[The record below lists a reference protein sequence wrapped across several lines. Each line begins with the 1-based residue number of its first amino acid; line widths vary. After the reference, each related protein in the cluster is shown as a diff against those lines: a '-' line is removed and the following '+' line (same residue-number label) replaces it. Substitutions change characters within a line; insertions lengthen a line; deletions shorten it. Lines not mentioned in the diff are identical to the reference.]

1 MNSAIQFSKAGWV
14 SLSNFYKD
22 IAMILYFPLF
32 QTKGALQDFGV
43 ELNST
48 RSNLQDADVKL
59 QKSLAAANSSL
70 VEKVRRR
77 IYISDWMLPPF
88 FICKVSLMNISTW

>member
-1 MNSAIQFSKAGWV
+1 
-14 SLSNFYKD
+14 
-22 IAMILYFPLF
+22 MIFYFPLF

-59 QKSLAAANSSL
+59 QKSLADVSSSL
-70 VEKVRRR
+70 MEKVRRR
-77 IYISDWMLPPF
+77 SYISD
-88 FICKVSLMNISTW
+88 

>member
-1 MNSAIQFSKAGWV
+1 
-14 SLSNFYKD
+14 
-22 IAMILYFPLF
+22 MIFYFPLF

-59 QKSLAAANSSL
+59 QKSLAAVSSSL
-70 VEKVRRR
+70 MEKVRRR
-77 IYISDWMLPPF
+77 IYISD
-88 FICKVSLMNISTW
+88 

>member
-1 MNSAIQFSKAGWV
+1 M
-14 SLSNFYKD
+14 SLNNFYKE
-22 IAMILYFPLF
+22 IAMVLYFPLF

-59 QKSLAAANSSL
+59 QKSLAAVNSSL

-77 IYISDWMLPPF
+77 IYISD
-88 FICKVSLMNISTW
+88 

>member
-1 MNSAIQFSKAGWV
+1 MKKA
-14 SLSNFYKD
+14 LSVNNFYKK
-22 IAMILYFPLF
+22 IAMIFYFPLF

-59 QKSLAAANSSL
+59 QKSLADVSSSL
-70 VEKVRRR
+70 MEKVRRR
-77 IYISDWMLPPF
+77 SYISD
-88 FICKVSLMNISTW
+88 

>member
-1 MNSAIQFSKAGWV
+1 
-14 SLSNFYKD
+14 
-22 IAMILYFPLF
+22 MIFYFPLF

-59 QKSLAAANSSL
+59 QKSLAAVSSSL
-70 VEKVRRR
+70 MEKVRRR
-77 IYISDWMLPPF
+77 SYISD
-88 FICKVSLMNISTW
+88 

>member
-1 MNSAIQFSKAGWV
+1 M

-59 QKSLAAANSSL
+59 QKYVHDNILIIFCYSLD
-70 VEKVRRR
+70 RRSGLYDDPVVINPGNVIKQR
-77 IYISDWMLPPF
+77 W
-88 FICKVSLMNISTW
+88 KA

>member
-1 MNSAIQFSKAGWV
+1 M
-14 SLSNFYKD
+14 SLNNFYKE
-22 IAMILYFPLF
+22 IATILYFPLF

-59 QKSLAAANSSL
+59 QKSLAAVNSSL

-77 IYISDWMLPPF
+77 IYISD
-88 FICKVSLMNISTW
+88 